1 MIGGLRL
8 AVRRSRNRRGNAA
21 RIANIELCKKIG
33 MLFGVPIF
41 YFLRR
46 QSKNA
51 AIKSLR
57 SAKKN
62 GIIESEREDTAAYG

>member
-1 MIGGLRL
+1 MPTRAYIG
-8 AVRRSRNRRGNAA
+8 
-21 RIANIELCKKIG
+21 LCKKIG
-33 MLFGVPIF
+33 MLSGVPIF
-41 YFLRR
+41 YFLFLRR

-51 AIKSLR
+51 AEKSLR